1 MTSSPTKQD
10 YLRQHRRET
19 FLYLI
24 VPLLVTVFIVLLG
37 VAIVLLL
44 QRQLQVS
51 LLADWMLMVM
61 VFCPALICTT
71 ALCIGLF
78 VAIALM
84 GRASR
89 AARQPLAKVNELAQ
103 SAADRTTKAAESVNN
118 MTVNAASRFAFLDSL
133 LNIFELPTDNKDTK
147 ENRHD

>member
-78 VAIALM
+78 VVIVLM
-84 GRASR
+84 SRANR
-89 AARQPLAKVNELAQ
+89 AARQPLQKMNELAQ

-133 LNIFELPTDNKDTK
+133 LNIFDLPTDNKDTK

>member
-78 VAIALM
+78 VVIALM
-84 GRASR
+84 SRANR
-89 AARQPLAKVNELAQ
+89 AARQPLQKVNELAQ

-147 ENRHD
+147 ENHHD